1 MNNFL
6 SCCGLTDARV
16 RAYEKKLL
24 IKAMG
29 PKDQLKAFTKATLPA
44 DTPVDL
50 KVKLTVT
57 LLNLEAMHLVSPF
70 TDQLLEYQASEFG
83 DLMLDTCEALMSQKC
98 WSEALKFAE
107 KLVNE
112 DEYSKA
118 AAVWLLYGECLYE
131 TQKLE
136 EAEQVCRV

>member
-1 MNNFL
+1 MW
-6 SCCGLTDARV
+6 G
-16 RAYEKKLL
+16 YEKKLPV
-24 IKAMG
+24 KAMG

-112 DEYSKA
+112 DEY
-118 AAVWLLYGECLYE
+118 
-131 TQKLE
+131 
-136 EAEQVCRV
+136 R